1 MRPSSALL
9 YAAASCAATL
19 SANAGAADDHPA
31 GTPASDIQ
39 EGELDNPAMLI
50 RKDGKPVLSN
60 IKGNWDELNLV
71 RCGHSPIS
79 RPLHPPSPAPD

>member
-9 YAAASCAATL
+9 CAAASCAATL

-31 GTPASDIQ
+31 GSDIQ

-50 RKDGKPVLSN
+50 RKDWL
-60 IKGNWDELNLV
+60 
-71 RCGHSPIS
+71 
-79 RPLHPPSPAPD
+79 A